1 MVAGFWTLDLEA
13 GTVAPM
19 ISVVP
24 RWVVSSPWFLGLSL
38 AAATVLAYSVAIQG
52 DFIWDDD
59 NYVTANA
66 TLHDLNG
73 LWRIWFE
80 PRATPQYYPLT
91 FTSLWIE
98 YQLWGLDPFGFHVT
112 NVLLHVL
119 NAALFGLLLKRLAV
133 PGAWFAAAI
142 FALHPIHVES
152 VAWITERKNVLS
164 GACYLAA
171 ALAYL
176 RYAPPESNGHGLWGW
191 YVAALALFVG
201 ALLSKTVTCSLPAAL
216 LLVYFWKHGR
226 LDLRHVIPLLP
237 FFLVGLVGAVTTVWL
252 ERDHVGAQGADW
264 EFSIVERCLLAGRIL
279 WFYLWTLVWP
289 LNLTFIY
296 PRWQIDSAVWW
307 QYAFPAAALMAVAA
321 LAIFRRRIGNG
332 PIVAALF
339 YAGTLV
345 PALGFFNV
353 YPMRY
358 SFVADH
364 FAYLATLGPIAVF
377 TALAER
383 AVSLFSLRAGLR
395 RSGAAAILLVLGFL
409 TWKQGHVYLGPEELW
424 SDTVAKNPSNWA
436 VRVNLGGVYAD
447 RGRIDE
453 AIANMELAIEL
464 WPSAPEPYNALGAM
478 WEQQGEFERA
488 EALFREAL
496 RIEPRYYEAH
506 TNVGL
511 VSIEL
516 GNYDSALSN
525 LRAAMLLKPEYV
537 EGHYYAGRALALLGR
552 HAEAAKHY
560 ADALLIVPH
569 HADAH
574 NGLCGVLLEQ
584 GRIPDALRHCKEALR
599 LKSDFP
605 EAHENAARA
614 LRIVGRASEA
624 SEQDRIA
631 MEIRTRRA
639 ALHREFALQIAGDG
653 RPRAAIAHLIEAL
666 RFDPEDG
673 AVRMHLQRLRDE
685 LS

>member
-1 MVAGFWTLDLEA
+1 
-13 GTVAPM
+13 M
-19 ISVVP
+19 IPVP
-24 RWVVSSPWFLGLSL
+24 SRILFSAPWFLSLSL
-38 AAATVLAYSVAIQG
+38 AAATVLAYSTAIQG

-59 NYVTANA
+59 NYVTANS
-66 TLHDLNG
+66 TLRDLHG

-80 PRATPQYYPLT
+80 PRSTPQYYPLT
-91 FTSLWIE
+91 FTTLWIE
-98 YQLWGLDPFGFHVT
+98 YQLWGLEPYGFHVT
-112 NVLLHVL
+112 NVALHAL
-119 NAALFGLLLKRLAV
+119 NAALFGLLLQRLAI
-133 PGAWFAAAI
+133 PGAWLAAAI
-142 FALHPIHVES
+142 FALHPMHVES

-171 ALAYL
+171 SLAYF
-176 RYAPPESNGHGLWGW
+176 RYSPPDQKARGFWAW
-191 YVAALALFVG
+191 YVAALMFFIG

-216 LLVYFWKHGR
+216 LLVYFWKRGR
-226 LDLRHVIPLLP
+226 IDVYHVMPLLP
-237 FFLVGLVGAVTTVWL
+237 FFFIGLVGAGMTVWL
-252 ERDHVGAQGADW
+252 ERDHVGAQGPDW
-264 EFSIVERCLLAGRIL
+264 EFTLIERGLLAGRIL
-279 WFYLWTLVWP
+279 WFYVWTLAWP
-289 LNLTFIY
+289 TNLTFIY
-296 PRWQIDSAVWW
+296 PRWQIDAAVWW
-307 QYAFPAAALMAVAA
+307 QYAFPLAASLMVGLLAL
-321 LAIFRRRIGNG
+321 LRRRIGDG

-364 FAYLATLGPIAVF
+364 FAYLATLGPIVLLA
-377 TALAER
+377 ALAVR
-383 AVSLFSLRAGLR
+383 AADWFSLNASLR
-395 RSGAAAILLVLGFL
+395 RGGTAALLLLLGFL
-409 TWKQGHVYLGPEELW
+409 TWKQGQVYLGPEELW
-424 SDTVAKNPSNWA
+424 TDTVAKNPSNWA

-511 VSIEL
+511 VAIEM
-516 GNYDSALSN
+516 GNYDAALSN

-537 EGHYYAGRALALLGR
+537 EGHYYAGRAMALLGR
-552 HAEAAKHY
+552 HAEAARHF

-574 NGLCGVLLEQ
+574 NGLCGVLIEQ
-584 GRIPDALRHCKEALR
+584 GRIADALRHCKEALQ
-599 LKSDFP
+599 LKGDFP

-614 LRIVGRASEA
+614 LRIVGRAPEA
-624 SEQDRIA
+624 SEQDRLA
-631 MEIRTRRA
+631 TEIRTRRA
-639 ALHREFALQIAGDG
+639 ALHRDFAIQIASEG

-666 RFDPEDG
+666 RFDPTDT
-673 AVRMHLQRLRDE
+673 AARLHLERLRDE